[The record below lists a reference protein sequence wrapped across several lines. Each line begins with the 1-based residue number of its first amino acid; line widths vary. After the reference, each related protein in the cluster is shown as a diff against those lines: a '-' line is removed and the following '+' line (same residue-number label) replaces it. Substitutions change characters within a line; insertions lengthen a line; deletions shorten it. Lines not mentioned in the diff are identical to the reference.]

1 MQLKQ
6 KITLAGGLSKM
17 TLTKLIIYFVILLTP
32 IGYALAIEMY
42 PPKTTVCEMS
52 KAKSDYLNKIIQ
64 VNGLYETDMRHGAL
78 LSDPNCPEKAFRI
91 GYYINEDEPSIVKFE
106 QDQGVR
112 YTKLNEVRRMQVT
125 LVGKLVR
132 YENEETQSDIQ
143 RRKFKFH
150 IIKIINYKFL
160 PKKESGVN

>member
-1 MQLKQ
+1 MILNK
-6 KITLAGGLSKM
+6 S
-17 TLTKLIIYFVILLTP
+17 IIHFIILLTP
-32 IGYALAIEMY
+32 IECALAIEAY

-64 VNGLYETDMRHGAL
+64 VSGLYETDMRHGAY
-78 LSDPNCPEKAFRI
+78 LSDPNCPGKAFRI
-91 GYYINEDEPSIVKFE
+91 GYYLNEDEPSIVKFK
-106 QDQGVR
+106 QDQGIR

-143 RRKFKFH
+143 KRKFRFD
-150 IIKIINYKFL
+150 IINIINYKFL
-160 PKKESGVN
+160 PKKYNQR